1 MDPFVI
7 VIVLASAVMHAS
19 WNALVKVGEDHLMS
33 MATVIAVTALLAPA
47 LLVLAPAPAP
57 ASWKFIVL
65 SALLNNVYFFFLIA
79 AYRYGDLSHAYP
91 LARGS
96 APLLVAA
103 GSVWFAGEHL
113 APTALVGVAL
123 VCGGIVSLLLTSG
136 YGLHRGWRTIVYPLV
151 TGVMIAAYTVI
162 DGIGVRLSGSPAG
175 FIGWLFILFALP
187 IMVIALVTR
196 RAQAGRFL
204 RRRWR
209 PAFIAGLLNFGSYG
223 LAIWALS
230 LGAMAPVSALRETS
244 VIIGAWIGTRLLGE
258 AFGPQRI
265 AAAVIVATG
274 VVLINVAV

>member
-19 WNALVKVGEDHLMS
+19 WNALVKVGDDRLMS
-33 MATVIAVTALLAPA
+33 MATVIVVTALLAPV
-47 LLVLAPAPAP
+47 LILVAPTPAP
-57 ASWKFIVL
+57 ASWKFIAL

-103 GSVWFAGEHL
+103 GSVLFAGEHL
-113 APTALVGVAL
+113 APAAIIGVAL
-123 VCGGIVSLLLTSG
+123 VCGGIVSLLLSSG
-136 YGLHRGWRTIVYPLV
+136 YGLRGGWHTIVYPLA

-175 FIGWLFILFALP
+175 FIGWLFLLFALP
-187 IMVIALVTR
+187 IMVIALVVR

-209 PAFIAGLLNFGSYG
+209 PALVAGLLNFGSYG

-274 VVLINVAV
+274 IVLINVSA